1 MIFPSPF
8 QTTISKRK
16 WGITAIF
23 AQKAS
28 IQFKKTKKGFTQSPS
43 LIICA
48 PHLIDV
54 LGKLHS
60 SL

>member
-1 MIFPSPF
+1 MNVNLIFPSPF
-8 QTTISKRK
+8 QTTISIKK
-16 WGITAIF
+16 ALITAIF
-23 AQKAS
+23 AQKDS

-54 LGKLHS
+54 LGKH
-60 SL
+60 